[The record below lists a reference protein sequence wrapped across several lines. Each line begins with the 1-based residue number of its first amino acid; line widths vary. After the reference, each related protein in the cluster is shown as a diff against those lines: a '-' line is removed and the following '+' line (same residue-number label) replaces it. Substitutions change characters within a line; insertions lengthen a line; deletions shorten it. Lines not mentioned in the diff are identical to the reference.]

1 MALEESHV
9 DWRKT
14 VKDPR
19 EVKIFEALE
28 DPNFLWRT
36 KRALQ
41 EASGMTLEQVEAT
54 IKTNAL
60 FIREGRTQSGE
71 LVWAL
76 QQRYWKS
83 LGTTQILDFMSNMA
97 TSSGKA

>member
-1 MALEESHV
+1 LEESHM

-19 EVKIFEALE
+19 EVEFFEALK

-41 EASGMTLEQVEAT
+41 EASGMTSEQVEAT
-54 IKTNAL
+54 ISKYAY
-60 FIREGRTQSGE
+60 FIREGRSQSGE
-71 LVWAL
+71 PIWAL
-76 QQRYWKS
+76 QERYWRS

-97 TSSGKA
+97 TSSVKA

>member
-1 MALEESHV
+1 MVLEESHV

-19 EVKIFEALE
+19 EIKTFEALE
-28 DPNFLWRT
+28 DPKFLWRT

-41 EASGMTLEQVEAT
+41 EASGMTPEQVEAT
-54 IKTNAL
+54 IKKYTP

-71 LVWAL
+71 PIWAL
-76 QQRYWKS
+76 QERYWKS

>member
-1 MALEESHV
+1 M

-41 EASGMTLEQVEAT
+41 EASGMTPEQVEAT

-76 QQRYWKS
+76 QQRYWKI

>member
-41 EASGMTLEQVEAT
+41 EASGMTPEQVEAT